1 MKNIKKFDSYI
12 TENIFYFIPYADM
25 CLLEIALSKIEVK
38 YNIKKD
44 ILKYFN
50 NHGVNKSHVGYFI
63 WFYSRDS
70 LDFRTNGTLWE
81 FDYLLSL
88 DSYYI
93 NLYINQH
100 TIRNA
105 RTTYMGEIK
114 LEDYEISGCKYNL

>member
-50 NHGVNKSHVGYFI
+50 NHGVNKSQVGYFI